1 ADVRQTGEALAAGDE
16 LGHVELLHVKPAAA
30 LAGRRPHCY
39 ALSLARARPSRA
51 LDPRFAGR
59 LLQARNA
66 LAPAGIAIARGHDR
80 HPHLVVQLL
89 VDHRAEDDVGVWMR
103 RLGDRLRSLVDLPQ

>member
-1 ADVRQTGEALAAGDE
+1 GRAGA
-16 LGHVELLHVKPAAA
+16 LHVPPAAA
-30 LAGRRPHCY
+30 LTRRGRPQRY
-39 ALSLARARPSRA
+39 ALSLAPARPSRA

-59 LLQARNA
+59 LLQARDA

-103 RLGDRLRSLVDLPQ
+103 RLGDGLRSLVDLPQRQVVAARD